1 MIVDMDTARAGAGR
15 VVLETDRLLLRR
27 WRVSDAVLQ
36 RTLWTERDPRVPQ
49 HRRIDAEGRPTL
61 EEIED
66 GIRRDD
72 PDASLG
78 LLAIERRDVGD
89 VIGYCGLIANDH
101 GQDGEPELAYE
112 LLRAAWGQGYAT
124 EAALA
129 VMGWAKESGHRRL
142 WATIREWNS
151 ASRRVMTRLGFVE
164 TARVD
169 RDALHGHSL
178 FYVKDLSS
186 SEGRASAQ

>member
-1 MIVDMDTARAGAGR
+1 MDTARNGAGV
-15 VVLETDRLLLRR
+15 VVLETERLLLRR

-36 RTLWTERDPRVPQ
+36 RALWSERDPRVPP

-61 EEIED
+61 HEMED
-66 GIRRDD
+66 RIRRGD
-72 PDASLG
+72 PDAPLG
-78 LLAIERRDVGD
+78 LLALERRDVGE
-89 VIGYCGLIANDH
+89 VIGYCGLIPNDH

-129 VMGWAKESGHRRL
+129 VMGWAVESGHRRL
-142 WATIREWNS
+142 WATVREWNT
-151 ASRRVMTRLGFVE
+151 ASRHVMTRLGFVE

-178 FYVKDLSS
+178 FYVKDFPGL
-186 SEGRASAQ
+186 EGTASAQ